1 MAVGRVF
8 TGADAPSR
16 RERSAD
22 ATTYLNESSHRIK
35 YLSLHG
41 FLAADGIEFVIRR
54 MQELAPEAHAFILDM
69 HRVDGISESAARLIN
84 QARLGFGDDGIAVV
98 FSRIHKR
105 DAITVPL
112 KKAAAKGDRGFLS
125 FEDNDLAGEWC
136 ENRLLAEADQERSAP
151 SSLSDATLF
160 RGLAAHLLQD
170 IEAAS
175 RREVYAAGD
184 SILVSGE
191 SGDDRIFFIESGQV
205 SVLLPLA
212 DGMHQRIA
220 TLGPGMV
227 FGEMVLL
234 GASARSASVYADG
247 DVRCRIVNAGDLER
261 MSDRDPRLKITL
273 LENLAKDLARRLR
286 GANRWIAALA

>member
-1 MAVGRVF
+1 MSLGRVF
-8 TGADAPSR
+8 TGMDAPSR
-16 RERSAD
+16 RERSAGVG
-22 ATTYLNESSHRIK
+22 AYLKERSHRIK
-35 YLSLHG
+35 FLSLHG
-41 FLAADGIEFVIRR
+41 FLAVDGIEYIVRK
-54 MQELAPEAHAFILDM
+54 MQDLAPDAHSFILDM
-69 HRVDGISESAARLIN
+69 HRVDGISESAARLLN
-84 QARLGFGDDGIAVV
+84 QARLGFGEDGIAVV
-98 FSRIHKR
+98 YSRIQGR
-105 DAITVPL
+105 AAINGPL

-136 ENRLLAEADQERSAP
+136 ENRLLAEVGRNDSAP
-151 SSLSDATLF
+151 SSLSEATLF
-160 RGLAAHLLQD
+160 RGLARHLLQD
-170 IEAAS
+170 VEAAS
-175 RREVYAAGD
+175 RSEAYPPGA